1 VLSLF
6 QSLTSKII
14 YKIALL
20 AAIIIV
26 FVISSFA
33 TLAYF
38 QSQQTL
44 LGNSINIAGKNRF
57 LTMNVLF
64 QTSEYLN
71 GVFSSSS
78 SSSSPSSQLS
88 SSTSHNSIAK
98 LNDAI
103 NKLDTNLLVLRE
115 GGKTYNNIELKP
127 LPSNFLDSWK
137 IINND
142 WSRFKTLIAYEVVK
156 PAQQQEALLQ
166 KQQQGQKPLL
176 KTTSTTTTTTVPSNV
191 TRTTTSLAAAV
202 KIYESTK
209 TDLESL
215 AANLIDSS
223 DRLVTQLGVD
233 SAKNSLNVMLLEISF
248 GIMNIGVIL
257 LILYFVKKVLKP
269 ISALTQATT
278 EIKKGNLDVYIQ
290 EHKGN
295 DELSLLGE
303 SFNSMVQSIKNYI
316 TNQNQLTSELK
327 KLNEQLKHKDQL
339 KDQFISIAAHELR
352 TPIQPILGLTEV
364 IRSRKAASI
373 NIDKED
379 DDEELLNV
387 IIRNAKR
394 LRCLSENIL
403 DVSRI
408 ESQTLKL
415 NKEKFNINEKIRNV
429 INDIKS
435 KEERIEITFAEPKVD
450 PIVVEADKIRIYE
463 VISNLLIN
471 AIKFT
476 KKSSSSNNRSDASI
490 DKDNNGGS
498 NITVFTTIKS
508 NQTYN
513 KVNTTSTSSSKG
525 GDEVVISIKDRGT
538 GIDPSVHDKLFSI
551 FVTKSDTGSGLG
563 LFISKGIVEAHG
575 GMIWAQNN
583 TDGKGATFSFSLP
596 ITN

>member
-78 SSSSPSSQLS
+78 SSSPSSQLS
-88 SSTSHNSIAK
+88 SSTSHNSK

-115 GGKTYNNIELKP
+115 GGKTSNNIELKP

-142 WSRFKTLIAYEVVK
+142 WSTFKTFISYKVVK
-156 PAQQQEALLQ
+156 PAQQQ
-166 KQQQGQKPLL
+166 QQQQQQNTI
-176 KTTSTTTTTTVPSNV
+176 TTIAIPSNA
-191 TRTTTSLAAAV
+191 TTTSASEAR
-202 KIYESTK
+202 IYESTK
-209 TDLESL
+209 TELESL
-215 AANLIDSS
+215 AATLINSS
-223 DRLVTQLGVD
+223 DMLVTQLGVD
-233 SAKNSLNVMLLEISF
+233 SAKNSLNVMLLEIFF
-248 GIMNIGVIL
+248 GIMNIGVVL

-269 ISALTQATT
+269 ISALTQATS
-278 EIKKGNLDVYIQ
+278 EIKKGNLNVPIQ
-290 EHKGN
+290 QHKGN

-303 SFNSMVQSIKNYI
+303 SFNSMMQSIKNYI
-316 TNQNQLTSELK
+316 TKQNQLTAELK

-339 KDQFISIAAHELR
+339 KDQFINIAAHELR
-352 TPIQPILGLTEV
+352 SPIQPILGLTEI
-364 IRSRKAASI
+364 IRSRKAAS
-373 NIDKED
+373 NNTRGKG
-379 DDEELLNV
+379 DDEELLDV

-394 LRCLSENIL
+394 LQCLSENIL
-403 DVSRI
+403 DVTKI

-415 NKEKFNINEKIRNV
+415 KKERFNVNENIRNV

-435 KEERIEITFAEPKVD
+435 KKDEIEIAFADPKVD
-450 PIVVEADKIRIYE
+450 PIVVEADKVRIYE
-463 VISNLLIN
+463 VISNLLTN
-471 AIKFT
+471 AAKFT
-476 KKSSSSNNRSDASI
+476 KKSSRSDASI
-490 DKDNNGGS
+490 DDYGGS
-498 NITVFTTIKS
+498 PITVFTAIKS
-508 NQTYN
+508 DQEYN
-513 KVNTTSTSSSKG
+513 KGNGSSSNRG
-525 GDEVVISIKDRGT
+525 GRDEVVISVKDRGT
-538 GIDPSVHDKLFSI
+538 GIDPDIQNKLFSI
-551 FVTKSDTGSGLG
+551 FVTKSETGSGLG

-575 GMIWAQNN
+575 GRIWAENN
-583 TDGKGATFSFSLP
+583 TDGKRGATFSFSLP
-596 ITN
+596 IS

>member
-26 FVISSFA
+26 FIISSFA

-38 QSQQTL
+38 QSKQTL

-78 SSSSPSSQLS
+78 SSPSSFSSQLS
-88 SSTSHNSIAK
+88 LSTSDNTLSK

-103 NKLDTNLLVLRE
+103 NKLGTNLLILRE
-115 GGKTYNNIELKP
+115 GGKTSNNIELKP

-142 WSRFKTLIAYEVVK
+142 WGRFKTFITDKVVK
-156 PAQQQEALLQ
+156 PAE
-166 KQQQGQKPLL
+166 KQQQALL
-176 KTTSTTTTTTVPSNV
+176 KTTTTTTVPSNV
-191 TRTTTSLAAAV
+191 TRTTASSAAAA
-202 KIYESTK
+202 KIYQSTK

-233 SAKNSLNVMLLEISF
+233 SAKNSLNVMLLGIFF
-248 GIMNIGVIL
+248 GIMNIGVVL
-257 LILYFVKKVLKP
+257 LILYFVKNVLKP
-269 ISALTQATT
+269 ISALTRATS
-278 EIKKGNLDVYIQ
+278 EIKKGNLDVSIEQ
-290 EHKGN
+290 RHKGN

-303 SFNSMVQSIKNYI
+303 SFNSMVQSIKKYI
-316 TNQNQLTSELK
+316 TKQNQLTSELK
-327 KLNEQLKHKDQL
+327 KLNEQLRQKDQL
-339 KDQFISIAAHELR
+339 KDEFINIAAHELR
-352 TPIQPILGLTEV
+352 SPIQPILGLSEI
-364 IRSRKAASI
+364 IRSHGASS
-373 NIDKED
+373 NRGKEN
-379 DDEELLNV
+379 EELLNV

-394 LRCLSENIL
+394 LQSLSENIL
-403 DVSRI
+403 DITKI
-408 ESQTLKL
+408 ESRALKL
-415 NKEKFNINEKIRNV
+415 NKEKFNIKETIKNV
-429 INDIKS
+429 ADEIKS
-435 KEERIEITFAEPKVD
+435 KEHEIEIAFVEPKVD

-463 VISNLLIN
+463 VISNLLTN

-476 KKSSSSNNRSDASI
+476 KKSSSSSSGDGSFARNNDDGRSS
-490 DKDNNGGS
+490 S
-498 NITVFTTIKS
+498 TITVFTSIMST
-508 NQTYN
+508 NQVD
-513 KVNTTSTSSSKG
+513 KKGDSSSNIR
-525 GDEVVISIKDRGT
+525 GDEVIISIRDRGI
-538 GIDPSVHDKLFSI
+538 GIDPDIKNKLFSK
-551 FVTKSDTGSGLG
+551 FATKSETGSGLG

-575 GMIWAQNN
+575 GKIWAQNN
-583 TDGKGATFSFSLP
+583 TDGKGGATFSFSLP
-596 ITN
+596 IAN

>member
-1 VLSLF
+1 LLF
-6 QSLTSKII
+6 QSLTSKVI
-14 YKIALL
+14 YKIGLL
-20 AAIIIV
+20 ATIIIV
-26 FVISSFA
+26 FIISSF
-33 TLAYF
+33 TILAYF

-71 GVFSSSS
+71 GIFSSSL
-78 SSSSPSSQLS
+78 LS
-88 SSTSHNSIAK
+88 SSISHNSIAK
-98 LNDAI
+98 LNDTM
-103 NKLDTNLLVLRE
+103 NKLDTNVMVLKE
-115 GGKTYNNIELKP
+115 GGKIAGIELKP
-127 LPSNFLDSWK
+127 LPSKFLDSWK

-142 WSRFKTLIAYEVVK
+142 WNHFKTFITYKVVM
-156 PAQQQEALLQ
+156 PAQQQ
-166 KQQQGQKPLL
+166 QQQQPQL
-176 KTTSTTTTTTVPSNV
+176 KTTTTAIPTNV
-191 TRTTTSLAAAV
+191 TGTTASASEA

-209 TDLESL
+209 TELESL

-233 SAKNSLNVMLLEISF
+233 SAKNSQNVLLLEIFF
-248 GIMNIGVIL
+248 GIMNIGVVL

-269 ISALTQATT
+269 ISALTRATS
-278 EIKKGNLDVYIQ
+278 EIKKGNLDVAIQ

-327 KLNEQLKHKDQL
+327 KLNEELKYKDQL
-339 KDQFISIAAHELR
+339 KDQFINIAAHELR
-352 TPIQPILGLTEV
+352 SPIQPILGLSEV
-364 IRSRKAASI
+364 IRSRKAASS
-373 NIDKED
+373 NIDKEE
-379 DDEELLNV
+379 DEEFLNV

-403 DVSRI
+403 DVSKI

-415 NKEKFNINEKIRNV
+415 KKEKFNINEEIRNV

-435 KEERIEITFAEPKVD
+435 KEDKIEITFAEPKVD
-450 PIVVEADKIRIYE
+450 PIVVEADKMRIYE
-463 VISNLLIN
+463 VISNLLTN
-471 AIKFT
+471 ASKFT
-476 KKSSSSNNRSDASI
+476 KKSSSNNNRTDASV
-490 DKDNNGGS
+490 DDDDNGS
-498 NITVFTTIKS
+498 SSTITVFTAIKS
-508 NQTYN
+508 NQAYN
-513 KVNTTSTSSSKG
+513 KANSMGG

-538 GIDPSVHDKLFSI
+538 GIDPGIYDKLFSI
-551 FVTKSDTGSGLG
+551 FVSKSDKGSGLG

-575 GMIWAQNN
+575 GRIWAQNN

-596 ITN
+596 IS

>member
-1 VLSLF
+1 M
-6 QSLTSKII
+6 
-14 YKIALL
+14 Y
-20 AAIIIV
+20 
-26 FVISSFA
+26 FVI
-33 TLAYF
+33 
-38 QSQQTL
+38 
-44 LGNSINIAGKNRF
+44 
-57 LTMNVLF
+57 
-64 QTSEYLN
+64 
-71 GVFSSSS
+71 
-78 SSSSPSSQLS
+78 
-88 SSTSHNSIAK
+88 
-98 LNDAI
+98 
-103 NKLDTNLLVLRE
+103 
-115 GGKTYNNIELKP
+115 
-127 LPSNFLDSWK
+127 
-137 IINND
+137 
-142 WSRFKTLIAYEVVK
+142 
-156 PAQQQEALLQ
+156 
-166 KQQQGQKPLL
+166 
-176 KTTSTTTTTTVPSNV
+176 
-191 TRTTTSLAAAV
+191 
-202 KIYESTK
+202 
-209 TDLESL
+209 
-215 AANLIDSS
+215 
-223 DRLVTQLGVD
+223 
-233 SAKNSLNVMLLEISF
+233 
-248 GIMNIGVIL
+248 
-257 LILYFVKKVLKP
+257 KVLKP
-269 ISALTQATT
+269 ISALTRATS
-278 EIKKGNLDVYIQ
+278 EIKKGNLDVTIQ

-316 TNQNQLTSELK
+316 TKLNQLTSELK
-327 KLNEQLKHKDQL
+327 KLNEQLKYKDQL
-339 KDQFISIAAHELR
+339 KDQFINIAAHELR

-364 IRSRKAASI
+364 IRSRKAASS
-373 NIDKED
+373 NIDKEEE
-379 DDEELLNV
+379 DEEFLNV

-476 KKSSSSNNRSDASI
+476 KKNSSSNNRSDASI

-551 FVTKSDTGSGLG
+551 FVTKSDTG
-563 LFISKGIVEAHG
+563 
-575 GMIWAQNN
+575 
-583 TDGKGATFSFSLP
+583 
-596 ITN
+596 

>member
-1 VLSLF
+1 MLF

-78 SSSSPSSQLS
+78 PLASSI
-88 SSTSHNSIAK
+88 SHNRIAK

-103 NKLDTNLLVLRE
+103 NKLDTNIMLLKE
-115 GGKTYNNIELKP
+115 GGKIAGIELKP

-142 WSRFKTLIAYEVVK
+142 WSTFKTFISYKVVK
-156 PAQQQEALLQ
+156 PAQQQ
-166 KQQQGQKPLL
+166 QQQQQNTI
-176 KTTSTTTTTTVPSNV
+176 TTIAIPSNA
-191 TRTTTSLAAAV
+191 TTASALEA

-209 TDLESL
+209 TELESL
-215 AANLIDSS
+215 AATLINSS
-223 DRLVTQLGVD
+223 DILVTQLGVD
-233 SAKNSLNVMLLEISF
+233 SAKNSQNVMLLEIFF
-248 GIMNIGVIL
+248 GIMNIGVVL

-269 ISALTQATT
+269 ISALTQATS
-278 EIKKGNLDVYIQ
+278 EIKKGNLNVPIQ

-316 TNQNQLTSELK
+316 TKQNQLTAELK

-339 KDQFISIAAHELR
+339 KDQFINIAAHELR
-352 TPIQPILGLTEV
+352 SPIQPILGLTEI
-364 IRSRKAASI
+364 IRSRKAAS
-373 NIDKED
+373 NNMRGKG
-379 DDEELLNV
+379 DDEELLDV

-394 LRCLSENIL
+394 LQCLSENIL
-403 DVSRI
+403 DVTKI
-408 ESQTLKL
+408 ERKTLKL
-415 NKEKFNINEKIRNV
+415 KKERFNINEKIRNV

-435 KEERIEITFAEPKVD
+435 KKDEIEITFEPKID
-450 PIVVEADKIRIYE
+450 PIFVEADKVRIYE
-463 VISNLLIN
+463 VISNLLTN
-471 AIKFT
+471 AAKFT
-476 KKSSSSNNRSDASI
+476 KKSSRSDASI
-490 DKDNNGGS
+490 DDYGGS
-498 NITVFTTIKS
+498 PITVFTAIKS
-508 NQTYN
+508 DQEYN
-513 KVNTTSTSSSKG
+513 KGNGSSSNRG
-525 GDEVVISIKDRGT
+525 GRDEVVISIKDRGT
-538 GIDPSVHDKLFSI
+538 GIDPDIQNKLFSI
-551 FVTKSDTGSGLG
+551 FVTKSETGSGLG
-563 LFISKGIVEAHG
+563 LFISKGIVEAHDG
-575 GMIWAQNN
+575 RIWAENN
-583 TDGKGATFSFSLP
+583 TDGKRGATFSFSLP
-596 ITN
+596 IS

>member
-78 SSSSPSSQLS
+78 SPSSQLS

-115 GGKTYNNIELKP
+115 GGKIAGIELKP

-142 WSRFKTLIAYEVVK
+142 WSTFKTFISYKVVK
-156 PAQQQEALLQ
+156 PAQQQ
-166 KQQQGQKPLL
+166 QQQQQNTI
-176 KTTSTTTTTTVPSNV
+176 TTIAILSNNTTASA
-191 TRTTTSLAAAV
+191 SEA

-209 TDLESL
+209 TELESL
-215 AANLIDSS
+215 AATLINSS
-223 DRLVTQLGVD
+223 DILVTQLGVD
-233 SAKNSLNVMLLEISF
+233 SAKNSQNVMLLEIFF
-248 GIMNIGVIL
+248 GIMNIGVVL

-269 ISALTQATT
+269 ISALTQATS
-278 EIKKGNLDVYIQ
+278 EVKKGNLDVSVEQI
-290 EHKGN
+290 HKGN

-303 SFNSMVQSIKNYI
+303 SFNSMVKSIKNYI
-316 TNQNQLTSELK
+316 TKQNQLTAELK

-339 KDQFISIAAHELR
+339 KDQFINIAAHELR
-352 TPIQPILGLTEV
+352 SPIQPILGLTEI
-364 IRSRKAASI
+364 IRSRKAAS
-373 NIDKED
+373 NNMRGKG
-379 DDEELLNV
+379 DDEELLDV

-394 LRCLSENIL
+394 LQCLSENIL
-403 DVSRI
+403 DVTKI

-415 NKEKFNINEKIRNV
+415 KKERFNINENIRNV

-435 KEERIEITFAEPKVD
+435 KKDEIEITFAVD
-450 PIVVEADKIRIYE
+450 PKIDPIFVEADKVRIYE
-463 VISNLLIN
+463 VISNLLTN
-471 AIKFT
+471 AAKFT
-476 KKSSSSNNRSDASI
+476 KKSSS
-490 DKDNNGGS
+490 GS
-498 NITVFTTIKS
+498 PITVFTAIKS
-508 NQTYN
+508 DQEYN
-513 KVNTTSTSSSKG
+513 KGNGSSSNRG
-525 GDEVVISIKDRGT
+525 GRDEVVISVKDRGT
-538 GIDPSVHDKLFSI
+538 GIDPDIQNKLFSI
-551 FVTKSDTGSGLG
+551 FVTKSETGSGLG

-575 GMIWAQNN
+575 GRIWAENN
-583 TDGKGATFSFSLP
+583 ADGKRGATFAFSLP
-596 ITN
+596 IS